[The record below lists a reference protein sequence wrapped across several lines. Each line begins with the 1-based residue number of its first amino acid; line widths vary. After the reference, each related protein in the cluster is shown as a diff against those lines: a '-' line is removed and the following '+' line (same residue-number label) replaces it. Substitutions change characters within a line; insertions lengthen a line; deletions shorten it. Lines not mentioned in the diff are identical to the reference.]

1 MASAITNIVEYG
13 RGMHQSLVS
22 KSPESKSSA
31 GDSIA
36 DESPYLAQSQSLD
49 YVPSRNPVQKAKRY
63 SPQHLESIAYMMAS
77 DSLSK
82 RADGTK
88 PKNISSWSPAK
99 KPPARPTT
107 NPANQQ
113 PHQNGRVHDATVET
127 RHFAHVMAIT
137 GWKGESGNNPTM
149 NICSPNQV
157 KFRLHSSTTWQT
169 GFITHPRSST
179 MMSQFE
185 DEITFPDSEVV

>member
-1 MASAITNIVEYG
+1 MASAITNIVEYS

-22 KSPESKSSA
+22 KSPESKSSGA
-31 GDSIA
+31 DSIS
-36 DESPYLAQSQSLD
+36 DELPYLAQSHSLD
-49 YVPSRNPVQKAKRY
+49 YVPSRNAVQKAKRY

-82 RADGTK
+82 RADDTK
-88 PKNISSWSPAK
+88 PRNISSWSLAK

-107 NPANQQ
+107 TSPNQQ

-127 RHFAHVMAIT
+127 RHFAHMMAIT
-137 GWKGESGNNPTM
+137 GWKGESRNDSNM
-149 NICSPNQV
+149 NICIANQAQ
-157 KFRLHSSTTWQT
+157 FRLHSSTTWQT

-185 DEITFPDSEVV
+185 DEITSPDSEVV

>member
-1 MASAITNIVEYG
+1 MASAITNIVEYS

-22 KSPESKSSA
+22 KSPESKSSGA
-31 GDSIA
+31 DSIS
-36 DESPYLAQSQSLD
+36 DELPYLAQSHSLD

-82 RADGTK
+82 RADDTK
-88 PKNISSWSPAK
+88 PRNISSWSLAK

-107 NPANQQ
+107 TSPNQQ

-127 RHFAHVMAIT
+127 RHFAHMMAIT
-137 GWKGESGNNPTM
+137 GWKGESRNNSTM
-149 NICSPNQV
+149 NICSTNQA
-157 KFRLHSSTTWQT
+157 KFPLHSSTTWQT

-185 DEITFPDSEVV
+185 DEITSPDSEVV

>member
-1 MASAITNIVEYG
+1 VASAITNIVEYG

-22 KSPESKSSA
+22 KAPESKSSA
-31 GDSIA
+31 GDSIS

-49 YVPSRNPVQKAKRY
+49 YVPSRNPIQKAKRY

-88 PKNISSWSPAK
+88 PTNISSWSPAK
-99 KPPARPTT
+99 KPPARSATT
-107 NPANQQ
+107 STTQQ

-127 RHFAHVMAIT
+127 RHFAYMMVIT
-137 GWKGESGNNPTM
+137 GWKGESGNNYTI
-149 NICSPNQV
+149 NICSTHQA
-157 KFRLHSSTTWQT
+157 KFRLHSFTTWQT
-169 GFITHPRSST
+169 DFITHPRSST

-185 DEITFPDSEVV
+185 DEIIFPDSEVV